1 MNQQIQMQIEK
12 ELKEVRA
19 KDIMSRFAITVK
31 GSDTLSSAAHLMIRF
46 KVSGLPV
53 VSAEGKIIGIIT
65 ATDLFRLMGEKASSR
80 KISSEKSDLIRDHMT
95 GEVYTIEEDTSL
107 FDIIALM
114 HGKNIHTLPVLKMG
128 DICGIIGRR
137 DVLYTYYKVLDKY
150 Q

>member
-53 VSAEGKIIGIIT
+53 VSAEGKII
-65 ATDLFRLMGEKASSR
+65 
-80 KISSEKSDLIRDHMT
+80 
-95 GEVYTIEEDTSL
+95 
-107 FDIIALM
+107 
-114 HGKNIHTLPVLKMG
+114 
-128 DICGIIGRR
+128 
-137 DVLYTYYKVLDKY
+137 
-150 Q
+150 